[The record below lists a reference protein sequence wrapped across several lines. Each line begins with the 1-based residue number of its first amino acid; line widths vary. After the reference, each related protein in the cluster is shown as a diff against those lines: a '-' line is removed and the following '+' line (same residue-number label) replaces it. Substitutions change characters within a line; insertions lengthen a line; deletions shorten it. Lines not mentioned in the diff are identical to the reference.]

1 MKNRKL
7 IAKKMKLFYEDVR
20 QKPKGRKTHLQTN
33 QECLQKQIKNLNS
46 KHNIQ
51 MLTTHLRG
59 GKAFTAEQNI
69 GKLKKRLTKKGIK
82 NKS

>member
-1 MKNRKL
+1 
-7 IAKKMKLFYEDVR
+7 
-20 QKPKGRKTHLQTN
+20 
-33 QECLQKQIKNLNS
+33 
-46 KHNIQ
+46 

-82 NKS
+82 NKSSSQSS